1 MFWNLLL
8 STLDGA
14 KGVALPVAIV
24 ALTASGLV
32 VVSGWNRR
40 REWLARQGQPSVG
53 NRFELGQMPFAA
65 GDLDVAAEARD
76 VLRQFDSLAARLLVD
91 LEFAV
96 QPQLA
101 VRADRRAFR
110 EILSDMVTTAIEQ
123 APCGHV
129 LLGAARTGNR
139 VHITVSDDG
148 GNPNR
153 EMRLSKLR
161 SAERLAALQGATME
175 VDVRNGQGTT
185 VFFRLPVTATGRSTM
200 KASDPIDPESNWGER
215 HNVHQ
220 PHDAAP

>member
-14 KGVALPVAIV
+14 EGVALPVAIV
-24 ALTASGLV
+24 ALTASGLI

-40 REWLARQGQPSVG
+40 REWVARQGRPPVG
-53 NRFELGQMPFAA
+53 DRFELGQTPFSA

-76 VLRQFDSLAARLLVD
+76 TLRQLDSLAARLLVD

-129 LLGAARTGNR
+129 LLGAARTGSR

-148 GNPNR
+148 GNPDR

-161 SAERLAALQGATME
+161 SAERLAALHGATME
-175 VDVRNGQGTT
+175 VDVRKAQGTT
-185 VFFRLPVTATGRSTM
+185 VFLRLPVTAAGPRTTR
-200 KASDPIDPESNWGER
+200 ASDPTNPTGSSAER
-215 HNVHQ
+215 QKTHQ
-220 PHDAAP
+220 QHDAAP

>member
-1 MFWNLLL
+1 MFLNLLL

-14 KGVALPVAIV
+14 AGAALPVAIV

-32 VVSGWNRR
+32 IVSGWNRR
-40 REWLARQGQPSVG
+40 REWLARQGQRLDG
-53 NRFELGQMPFAA
+53 NRFELGQTPFAA

-76 VLRQFDSLAARLLVD
+76 VMRQLDSLAARLLVD
-91 LEFAV
+91 LEYAI

-110 EILSDMVTTAIEQ
+110 EILSDIMTTAIEQ

-129 LLGAARTGNR
+129 LLGAAQTGGR

-148 GNPNR
+148 EKPNR
-153 EMRLSKLR
+153 EMRLSRLR

-175 VDVRNGQGTT
+175 VDVRQGQGTT
-185 VFFRLPVTATGRSTM
+185 VFFRLPVTTAGLGVTRPSEATKPTS
-200 KASDPIDPESNWGER
+200 SWGER
-215 HNVHQ
+215 RKVHQ
-220 PHDAAP
+220 QHNAAP

>member
-200 KASDPIDPESNWGER
+200 KASDPIDLESNWGER

>member
-14 KGVALPVAIV
+14 AGVALPVAIV

-40 REWLARQGQPSVG
+40 REWLARQGQPPMG
-53 NRFELGQMPFAA
+53 NRFELAQTPFAA

-76 VLRQFDSLAARLLVD
+76 VLHRFDSLAARLLVD
-91 LEFAV
+91 LEYAV
-96 QPQLA
+96 QPELA

-110 EILSDMVTTAIEQ
+110 EILSDMVTSAIEQ

-129 LLGAARTGNR
+129 LLGAARTGGR

-148 GNPNR
+148 ENPNR
-153 EMRLSKLR
+153 EMRQSKLR
-161 SAERLAALQGATME
+161 SAERLAALHGATME
-175 VDVRNGQGTT
+175 VDVRTTQGTT
-185 VFFRLPVTATGRSTM
+185 VFLRLPVTATGQSTTRPNEP
-200 KASDPIDPESNWGER
+200 AEPHSSWGER
-215 HNVHQ
+215 SKVHQ
-220 PHDAAP
+220 HDAAP

>member
-1 MFWNLLL
+1 
-8 STLDGA
+8 LDGA

-200 KASDPIDPESNWGER
+200 KASDPIDLESNWGER

>member
-8 STLDGA
+8 SMLDGA

-24 ALTASGLV
+24 TLTASGLV

-40 REWLARQGQPSVG
+40 RVWLARQGQPFVSD
-53 NRFELGQMPFAA
+53 RFELGQTPFAA

-76 VLRQFDSLAARLLVD
+76 VLRQFDGLAARLLVD

-96 QPQLA
+96 QPRLA

-110 EILSDMVTTAIEQ
+110 EIRSDMVTTAIEQ

-129 LLGAARTGNR
+129 LLGAARNGNR

-148 GNPNR
+148 GNPNG

-185 VFFRLPVTATGRSTM
+185 VFFRFPVTATGQSIT
-200 KASDPIDPESNWGER
+200 KASDLADPESNWGER
-215 HNVHQ
+215 HSVHQ
-220 PHDAAP
+220 PHNAAP

>member
-1 MFWNLLL
+1 MFWNFLL

-14 KGVALPVAIV
+14 EGVALPVAIA

-40 REWLARQGQPSVG
+40 RDWLARQGQPPVG
-53 NRFELGQMPFAA
+53 NRFELGRTPFSS

-76 VLRQFDSLAARLLVD
+76 VMRQLDSLAARLLVD
-91 LEFAV
+91 VEYAV

-129 LLGAARTGNR
+129 LLGAARTGGR

-148 GNPNR
+148 ENPSQ
-153 EMRLSKLR
+153 EIRLSKLR
-161 SAERLAALQGATME
+161 SAERLAALHGATME
-175 VDVRNGQGTT
+175 VDVRKGQGTT
-185 VFFRLPVTATGRSTM
+185 VFLRLPVTATGRSTM
-200 KASDPIDPESNWGER
+200 TPGEPSDLTSSQVER
-215 HNVHQ
+215 HKAHQ
-220 PHDAAP
+220 QHDAAP

>member
-8 STLDGA
+8 STLNGA
-14 KGVALPVAIV
+14 EGVALPVAIV

-40 REWLARQGQPSVG
+40 REWVARQGQLPVG
-53 NRFELGQMPFAA
+53 NRFELGQTPFAA

-76 VLRQFDSLAARLLVD
+76 VLRQLDSLAARLLVD
-91 LEFAV
+91 LEYAV

-123 APCGHV
+123 APCGRV
-129 LLGAARTGNR
+129 LLGAARTGSR

-148 GNPNR
+148 GNPDR

-161 SAERLAALQGATME
+161 SAERLAALQGATMD
-175 VDVRNGQGTT
+175 VDVRLGQGTT
-185 VFFRLPVTATGRSTM
+185 VFFRLPVTTTGRSTT
-200 KASDPIDPESNWGER
+200 KASDPADPESNWGER
-215 HNVHQ
+215 HNVQQ

>member
-14 KGVALPVAIV
+14 EGVALPVAIV
-24 ALTASGLV
+24 ALTASGLI

-40 REWLARQGQPSVG
+40 REWVARQGRPPVG
-53 NRFELGQMPFAA
+53 DRFELGQTPFSA

-76 VLRQFDSLAARLLVD
+76 TLRQLDSLAARLLVD

-148 GNPNR
+148 GNPDR

-161 SAERLAALQGATME
+161 SAERLVALQGATME
-175 VDVRNGQGTT
+175 VDVRHGQGTT
-185 VFFRLPVTATGRSTM
+185 VSFRLPVTTTGRSTT
-200 KASDPIDPESNWGER
+200 KASDPTGPESNWGDR
-215 HNVHQ
+215 HNVPQ
-220 PHDAAP
+220 QHDAAP